1 MSPTYSLQPSSIE
14 EQQIDSESASQL
26 GCLRKKKDESLV
38 NALLTKESEIA
49 ALKEVIDKWRTRAL
63 EAEAMKEYYCERF
76 ETVRSQFE
84 NEIMAI
90 EEEYVHRLSEKDEI
104 IFGLKQELHYLVT
117 RVCQDESVQEEEG
130 EDVIDEYDNISIID
144 SIYDRDIEQ
153 GFVLSGTDRPSCYDT
168 VRSEDILGSIQST
181 VKAIEQELGINSE
194 QSKLQHR
201 RSLSASTLIE
211 AAQTTSNKK
220 KSSSFYSMLKV
231 LPKILKKQTYPLIKK
246 NNNNNDVYS
255 WKQTPSPP
263 IAGDDQQQL
272 VIYRPEQF
280 SMSNTDNHPKTV
292 PV

>member
-1 MSPTYSLQPSSIE
+1 MKQ
-14 EQQIDSESASQL
+14 
-26 GCLRKKKDESLV
+26 
-38 NALLTKESEIA
+38 LLT
-49 ALKEVIDKWRTRAL
+49 LKI
-63 EAEAMKEYYCERF
+63 
-76 ETVRSQFE
+76 Q
-84 NEIMAI
+84 
-90 EEEYVHRLSEKDEI
+90 
-104 IFGLKQELHYLVT
+104 
-117 RVCQDESVQEEEG
+117 
-130 EDVIDEYDNISIID
+130 
-144 SIYDRDIEQ
+144 RDIEQ

-168 VRSEDILGSIQST
+168 VRSEDILGSIQVHTHAQIYKYSTIHMNVVTRILNQST